1 MTNSVTENEKLWD
14 DFLNRWPIESLQNIT
29 LENYSKAGDP
39 DCFSLGWLE
48 KKTEALG
55 SIYGGSAFKFGVY
68 SRRNKADK
76 KPSSGREYSSDYG
89 WGTKYGATAEAAFEN
104 VRNIIVAIAIA
115 ARQGDLE
122 TIENADLGPAVK
134 WKIAFLYQDRTEPS
148 LLAVFSKEHLRTYLE
163 AGRKEKFNQL
173 QSNAMAKRG
182 DVNLLEFGKQ
192 VWDQADSKLAVLSLK
207 PEDAQAYFEDNPDRF
222 EPTKEPTKYSA
233 GFITN
238 DGSMIGL
245 QREGN
250 KTRLWLEPGSW
261 LQKVKNQ
268 LTDIT
273 EYPPD
278 RQRSSNL
285 AANVPKLALGNS
297 AINVTVPTKA
307 ALIALTD
314 VYGVS
319 EGEEDEG
326 NQDPKMTNEHSAPVS
341 PPLNQILFGPPGT
354 GKTYSTIDES
364 LRILDPSFL
373 EKNKANR
380 EALKK
385 RFDELVTTGEIR
397 FTTFHQSFSYEDFV
411 EGLRA
416 VNNDDKQL
424 EYVVEPGIFKQVCDD
439 ARTQNLAKD
448 IGVKKNPNIWKISI
462 NGTGSS
468 ATKSYCIDH
477 GEARIGWG
485 ETGDL
490 KANGKESDYFKNVG
504 AGNQGTLQYFSDEI
518 EDGDIVLCIQSAQN
532 IGAIGVVVGDY
543 RYEEQV
549 PSEVI
554 DTYQHV
560 RKVNWLYRDLD
571 LSVLPLN
578 ANKQFTLKTVYSITR
593 FSWGDLLAYLEQ
605 SGIKPE
611 NTTQKTVG
619 TEPRVLVIDEINR
632 GNISRIFGELITLI
646 EPSKRAGADE
656 ALSVTLPYSKKPFS
670 VPSNVYLIGTMNTAD
685 RSLAGLDIALRRRFT
700 FKEMPPKP
708 EVLEGIDVEGI
719 NIASLLRT
727 MNERIEV
734 LLDRD
739 HCLGHAYF
747 IPLKQAEKKNLV
759 QLKSI
764 FSQQILPLLKEYFF
778 EDWERI
784 AWVLND
790 QNKSDDNH
798 KFILKASSNLNDLFG
813 NKVASAL
820 QNIDQRWHL
829 NQQAFDDINSYRLI
843 LGANQ

>member
-1 MTNSVTENEKLWD
+1 M
-14 DFLNRWPIESLQNIT
+14 I
-29 LENYSKAGDP
+29 ENYLNDDAKKY
-39 DCFSLGWLE
+39 FSTIDTNENRDWVWRFIAILKKRYPNADHWVTGGVKFTYTDIRIG
-48 KKTEALG
+48 KKTPNLASGSPVMYFQLSGKSPQLSLHKLIKQALEDSNIEFEVARPEIQRTDEQMNAWLDQYEQAIRIVKQNHLQG
-55 SIYGGSAFKFGVY
+55 SGFNPTAYALPDDGSEEVIEWQVLTDE
-68 SRRNKADK
+68 ST
-76 KPSSGREYSSDYG
+76 S
-89 WGTKYGATAEAAFEN
+89 
-104 VRNIIVAIAIA
+104 
-115 ARQGDLE
+115 GDL
-122 TIENADLGPAVK
+122 
-134 WKIAFLYQDRTEPS
+134 
-148 LLAVFSKEHLRTYLE
+148 
-163 AGRKEKFNQL
+163 
-173 QSNAMAKRG
+173 M
-182 DVNLLEFGKQ
+182 
-192 VWDQADSKLAVLSLK
+192 
-207 PEDAQAYFEDNPDRF
+207 
-222 EPTKEPTKYSA
+222 
-233 GFITN
+233 
-238 DGSMIGL
+238 
-245 QREGN
+245 
-250 KTRLWLEPGSW
+250 
-261 LQKVKNQ
+261 
-268 LTDIT
+268 
-273 EYPPD
+273 
-278 RQRSSNL
+278 
-285 AANVPKLALGNS
+285 
-297 AINVTVPTKA
+297 
-307 ALIALTD
+307 
-314 VYGVS
+314 
-319 EGEEDEG
+319 
-326 NQDPKMTNEHSAPVS
+326 
-341 PPLNQILFGPPGT
+341 PPLNQILYGPPGT

-364 LRILDPSFL
+364 LRILDPSFF
-373 EKNKANR
+373 ESNKAKR

-385 RFDELVTTGEIR
+385 RFDEFVTSGQIR

-416 VNNDDKQL
+416 INNDDKQL

-439 ARTQNLAKD
+439 ARTQNIASD
-448 IGVKKNPNIWKISI
+448 IGTKKNPNIWKISI
-462 NGTGSS
+462 NGTGDS
-468 ATKSYCIDH
+468 ATKSYCIEH

-485 ETGDL
+485 QTGDL
-490 KANGKESDYFKNVG
+490 KINGKDSEYFKGVG
-504 AGNQGTLQYFSDEI
+504 TSNQGTLEYFSEEI
-518 EDGDIVLCIQSAQN
+518 EDGDIILCIQSAQN

-543 RYEEQV
+543 LYEEHV
-549 PSEVI
+549 PTEVRS
-554 DTYQHV
+554 TYQHV

-578 ANKQFTLKTVYSITR
+578 SNKQFTLKTVYSITR

-605 SGIKPE
+605 SGIKPS
-611 NTTQKTVG
+611 NAAQKTVG

-646 EPSKRAGADE
+646 EPSKRAGAGE

-708 EVLEGIDVEGI
+708 EVLEGIDVEGV

-747 IPLKQAEKKNLV
+747 MPLKQAKNKNLI

-813 NKVASAL
+813 NKVASSL

-829 NQQAFDDINSYRLI
+829 NQSAFDDINSYRFI